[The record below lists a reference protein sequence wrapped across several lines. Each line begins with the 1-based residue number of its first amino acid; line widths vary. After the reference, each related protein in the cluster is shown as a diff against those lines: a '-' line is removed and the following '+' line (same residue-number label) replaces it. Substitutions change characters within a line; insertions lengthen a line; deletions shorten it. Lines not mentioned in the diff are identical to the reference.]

1 MGADMGG
8 TEIYEPLANLLQE
21 KIIEGYPRHI
31 FLLTDGGVSNTEGVI
46 KMVKAKAKNSRV
58 HTIGIGT
65 GASINLIE
73 GCAAAG
79 RGKHIIISDD
89 ENPA

>member
-1 MGADMGG
+1 
-8 TEIYEPLANLLQE
+8 
-21 KIIEGYPRHI
+21 
-31 FLLTDGGVSNTEGVI
+31 
-46 KMVKAKAKNSRV
+46 MVKVKAKNSRV

-89 ENPA
+89 ENPG